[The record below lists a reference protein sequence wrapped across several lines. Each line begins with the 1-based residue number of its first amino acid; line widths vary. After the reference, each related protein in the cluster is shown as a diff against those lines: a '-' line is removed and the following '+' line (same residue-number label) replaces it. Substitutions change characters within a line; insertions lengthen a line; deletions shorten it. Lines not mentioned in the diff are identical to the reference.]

1 MIANSG
7 HDERGKYSGGRAGDQ
22 TGREWAVIPWYSR
35 PWDTVL
41 RHPDEKVRLMIVYLA
56 KSAAR
61 NDLIGYNQA
70 KRTTFWR
77 ELSRSGYDPLR
88 ITTPCDADCSA
99 GVAAIVKAAG
109 YRLGNQ
115 ALQGVSPDMYTG
127 NETETLRRAGFI
139 VLKDQKY
146 LASDRSLLPGDIL
159 LCTGHHTAINL
170 DRGVMAQDPAPTD
183 NPTPPAA
190 KPDYEKL
197 GWIHDDTGWWY
208 AYGHRKG
215 EYYINNAVRIDG
227 KLYFFDASGY
237 CVKNPV
243 VKTEDSGALISI
255 SGERVR

>member
-7 HDERGKYSGGRAGDQ
+7 HDENGKYSGGRAGDQ

-115 ALQGVSPDMYTG
+115 ALQGVSPAM
-127 NETETLRRAGFI
+127 RR
-139 VLKDQKY
+139 
-146 LASDRSLLPGDIL
+146 R
-159 LCTGHHTAINL
+159 
-170 DRGVMAQDPAPTD
+170 R
-183 NPTPPAA
+183 
-190 KPDYEKL
+190 
-197 GWIHDDTGWWY
+197 
-208 AYGHRKG
+208 
-215 EYYINNAVRIDG
+215 
-227 KLYFFDASGY
+227 
-237 CVKNPV
+237 
-243 VKTEDSGALISI
+243 
-255 SGERVR
+255 SGEPDLSC